1 MSEEEV
7 EETRKRKE
15 GNVNDQEKNERKK
28 RKEKGRIERIGKNRK

>member
-15 GNVNDQEKNERKK
+15 GNVNDQKKNEQKK
-28 RKEKGRIERIGKNRK
+28 RKEKRREGLKG